1 MTQTFAEWWPQMAP
15 LIVGAWDETTGTLA
29 QWWRE
34 AESVVATDDMT
45 EIAVRATPLVLAFC
59 LVVVWYAARRR
70 RANGLPGVGLAA
82 MVRGPR
88 MFGYAIAV
96 IFFGGLGVLSAV
108 APLASAAIA
117 PGVVSPDGHRKTVQH
132 LEGGIIRAIHVREGD
147 AVAAGDRLVTLEDTQ
162 ARAKLDEMHER
173 YVHLLATES
182 RLIAEQARAERI
194 DFPPEVTSHLTA
206 GTRQAMAGQQDLL
219 VSRRATQQGKEQ
231 ILVQRVKQL
240 EEEIGG
246 LRMVIAAQ
254 TTQLELLDRETEN
267 VRKLYEQGHERLPRL
282 LALQRTQAEVRGEQ
296 GNNLARVAR
305 TQQQIGETEIQ
316 LLTMRE
322 QDKERANDELT
333 KVRAS
338 IAALRGELPSREDVF
353 TRTLIQAPIAGTIMH
368 VKVTTESGVVG
379 PGQPILD
386 IVPQEATLIIDA
398 RLRPDD
404 VDVVQPGMRTRVL
417 LTAYRQRTM
426 PQIFGSLRSV
436 SADRI
441 VDDRTGDAYFL
452 AKVEVD
458 TNDLAPLKDVKLTP
472 GMSAE
477 VMILTGERT
486 VLDYML
492 RPLLDSFIKSFR
504 QS

>member
-1 MTQTFAEWWPQMAP
+1 VS
-15 LIVGAWDETTGTLA
+15 VG
-29 QWWRE
+29 
-34 AESVVATDDMT
+34 
-45 EIAVRATPLVLAFC
+45 
-59 LVVVWYAARRR
+59 Y
-70 RANGLPGVGLAA
+70 
-82 MVRGPR
+82 
-88 MFGYAIAV
+88 
-96 IFFGGLGVLSAV
+96 
-108 APLASAAIA
+108 
-117 PGVVSPDGHRKTVQH
+117 K
-132 LEGGIIRAIHVREGD
+132 
-147 AVAAGDRLVTLEDTQ
+147 LVTLEETQ

-173 YVHLLATES
+173 YVYLLATEA
-182 RLIAEQARAERI
+182 RLIAEQASAERI
-194 DFPPEVTSHLTA
+194 DFPPEVTSHPAA

-219 VSRRATQQGKEQ
+219 ASRRATQQGKEQ
-231 ILVQRVKQL
+231 ILAQRVKQL

-254 TTQLELLDRETEN
+254 GTQVGLLDRETEN

-282 LALQRTQAEVRGEQ
+282 LALQRTQAEVRGER

-353 TRTLIQAPIAGTIMH
+353 TRTVIQAPISGTIMN
-368 VKVTTESGVVG
+368 VKVTTETGVVG
-379 PGQPILD
+379 AGQPVLD

-398 RLRPDD
+398 RLKPDD

-426 PQIFGSLRSV
+426 PQIFGTLRSI

-452 AKVEVD
+452 AKVAVD
-458 TNDLAPLKDVKLTP
+458 TDDLARLKDVKLSP

-486 VLDYML
+486 VLDYIL

-504 QS
+504 QN